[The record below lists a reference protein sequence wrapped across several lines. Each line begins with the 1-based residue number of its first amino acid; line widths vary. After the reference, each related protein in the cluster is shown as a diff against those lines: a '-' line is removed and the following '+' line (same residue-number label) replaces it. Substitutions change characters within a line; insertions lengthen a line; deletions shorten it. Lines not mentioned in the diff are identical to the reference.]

1 MQLARLLA
9 AWLLA
14 LALVALPQRAGAAMM
29 RHHDL
34 ASLALDSEAV
44 VLARRIRSETRGY
57 EELVHHEILA
67 VYRGDLAV
75 GDPLV
80 VSYSAYDL
88 RPAPRRSPDDPP
100 AGLSDQVVLFL
111 KHWPN
116 RPDWSITSS
125 GLRVLIDGH
134 VHRFEQ
140 FNNPGL
146 YHPVAQG
153 RDPYDVIRDPRA
165 GAHLDLPA
173 FEQELAR
180 ALRHA
185 DIVRHALTDTR
196 SPAGK
201 QRLLD
206 LVGPAPGTWDDRPFA
221 PTHTGFWD
229 DTVATT
235 ILETLAK
242 TGDITDLLT
251 AITRVRGGVDMFMLS
266 HPFKPAELLAHAT
279 TPTAPAP
286 QRVAA
291 LVLLDEKL
299 AALHDPQIVAGVIP
313 LLADPDPTIRAAAAR
328 MSLETDPWK
337 TAILDRFTHETD
349 SGVRHE
355 LARAADAREIF
366 DRLRLPASDASARI
380 DTAPLLIAERHG
392 ALLMLRW
399 LPNTWRLEQVA
410 LSIEEPGT
418 PPQRTI
424 LPQEGKGSLWN
435 WASGKTTGYDAR
447 LPLTPQPGVAPVPTI
462 AELRM
467 HLDGQRKPQTFRI
480 PIPALTAV
488 ATPVFPE
495 PPPATTT
502 PTTTIPASPPAAAPP
517 PAVPP
522 GCTCTSPVTTAA
534 PLMWLFVFTP
544 PRRRRRCAA

>member
-1 MQLARLLA
+1 MPLARLLA
-9 AWLLA
+9 ACLLA
-14 LALVALPQRAGAAMM
+14 LVLAALPQRAGAAMM

-75 GDPLV
+75 GAPLV
-80 VSYSAYDL
+80 VSYSAYNLSPD
-88 RPAPRRSPDDPP
+88 PWRRSEDPP

-111 KHWPN
+111 KHWPD
-116 RPDWSITSS
+116 RPDWSITPS

-146 YHPVAQG
+146 YHPVPQG
-153 RDPYDVIRDPRA
+153 RDPYDVMRDPRA
-165 GAHLDLPA
+165 GAPLDLPA

-229 DTVATT
+229 DAVATT
-235 ILETLAK
+235 ILETLAT

-251 AITRVRGGVDMFMLS
+251 ASARVRGGVDMFMLR
-266 HPFKPAELLAHAT
+266 HPYEPAELLAFAAT
-279 TPTAPAP
+279 QSAPAP

-291 LVLLDEKL
+291 LVLLDNEL

-313 LLADPDPTIRAAAAR
+313 LLADPDPTLRAAAAR
-328 MSLETDPWK
+328 MRLETAPWNS
-337 TAILDRFTHETD
+337 AIVDRFTHETD

-355 LARAADAREIF
+355 LARAADTRDVF
-366 DRLRLPASDASARI
+366 DRLRLPATASSARI

-392 ALLMLRW
+392 AWLQLRW
-399 LPNTWRLEQVA
+399 LPNPWRLEEVT

-418 PPQRTI
+418 PPRRTI
-424 LPQEGKGSLWN
+424 LPKTDKYSLWS
-435 WASGKTTGYDAR
+435 WASGKATGYDVQ
-447 LPLTPQPGVAPVPTI
+447 LPLTPQPAVPPVPMF

-467 HLDGQRKPQTFRI
+467 HLDGQSKPRTVRI
-480 PIPALTAV
+480 PVPALTAV
-488 ATPVFPE
+488 ATPVFPDPPPTPAATPTA
-495 PPPATTT
+495 PPPATPPP
-502 PTTTIPASPPAAAPP
+502 PTAPA

-522 GCTCTSPVTTAA
+522 GCTCNATATA
-534 PLMWLFVFTP
+534 PLLWLFVLAS
-544 PRRRRRCAA
+544 PRRRRAA

>member
-1 MQLARLLA
+1 MPLARLFA
-9 AWLLA
+9 ACLLA
-14 LALVALPQRAGAAMM
+14 LVLVALPQRAGAAMM

-44 VLARRIRSETRGY
+44 VLARRVRSEKRDYDT
-57 EELVHHEILA
+57 LVHHEIIK

-80 VSYSAYDL
+80 VSYSAYNLSPD
-88 RPAPRRSPDDPP
+88 PWRRSEDPP

-111 KHWPN
+111 RHWSK
-116 RPDWSITSS
+116 RPEWSITAS

-146 YHPVAQG
+146 YHPTPQG
-153 RDPYDVIRDPRA
+153 RDPYDVMRDPRA
-165 GAHLDLPA
+165 GASLDLPA

-185 DIVRHALTDTR
+185 DIVRHALTDAR

-221 PTHTGFWD
+221 PSHTGFWD
-229 DTVATT
+229 DLVATT
-235 ILETLAK
+235 ILETLAR

-251 AITRVRGGVDMFMLS
+251 AATRVRGGVDMFMLS
-266 HPFKPAELLAHAT
+266 HPYEPAELLAHAT
-279 TPTAPAP
+279 TSAVPPA

-291 LVLLDEKL
+291 LILLDQEL
-299 AALHDPQIVAGVIP
+299 AVRDDPEIVAGVIP
-313 LLADPDPTIRAAAAR
+313 LLADPDPKIRAAAAR

-337 TAILDRFTHETD
+337 TALVDRFTHETD
-349 SGVRHE
+349 GGVRHE
-355 LARAADAREIF
+355 LARAADTRDIF
-366 DRLRLPASDASARI
+366 DRLRLPATDASARI
-380 DTAPLLIAERHG
+380 DAAPLLIAERHG
-392 ALLMLRW
+392 AWLMLRW
-399 LPNTWRLEQVA
+399 LPNHWRLEEVA
-410 LSIEEPGT
+410 LSLEQPGE

-424 LPQEGKGSLWN
+424 LPKKDRGSLWS
-435 WASGKTTGYDAR
+435 WASGKATGHDVL
-447 LPLTPQPGVAPVPTI
+447 LPLTPQPGVAPVPMF

-467 HLDGQRKPQTFRI
+467 HLDGRRKPQTFRI
-480 PIPALTAV
+480 PVPALTAV
-488 ATPVFPE
+488 ATPAFPDPPPRTTPISSS
-495 PPPATTT
+495 PPPAT
-502 PTTTIPASPPAAAPP
+502 APP
-517 PAVPP
+517 PAAPSPAIPP
-522 GCTCTSPVTTAA
+522 GCTCNALPAAA
-534 PLMWLFVFTP
+534 PLMWLFVLAT
-544 PRRRRRCAA
+544 RRRRRAA